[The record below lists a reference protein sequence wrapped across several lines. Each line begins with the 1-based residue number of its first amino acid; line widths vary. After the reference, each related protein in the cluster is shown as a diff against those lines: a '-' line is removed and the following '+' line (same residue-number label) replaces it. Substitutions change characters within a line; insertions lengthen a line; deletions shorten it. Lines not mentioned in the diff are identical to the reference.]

1 MTDNTE
7 AAGTETAAAAEAADG
22 EDIAAAETRV
32 DAEGSDSTSLSF
44 SFNAKKIGNDN
55 ANVSVTGKLEVSLK
69 TSLKCYKTKSS
80 FYAELKFSYGG
91 KLSASITGKAKGDLD
106 LGAVGFVPVPGVYI
120 DLDFAIRL
128 EVSAK
133 IELSAKM
140 SGTVGMSVDKD
151 EGIKNIS
158 STPKLTAEVKGEVS
172 VFLGLVLK
180 PKMGIVSDKIA
191 YMGMEATAG
200 GEIKGKMVLGETD
213 AGSGKKHDCKKCI
226 DGDIN
231 AKYTVKYEAKL
242 FDSDKWK
249 FTYTLLD
256 RTVKLYD
263 WYYSFDYHSFGL
275 TPCPH
280 LSYKVTVSVADSAGK
295 AVSGATVTGGEETA
309 TTQSDG
315 RAIIYLPRGE
325 QTVTARKTGVGSGS
339 YNVTVFDAAKS
350 LKITLKRESATGGG
364 NSGGGNSGGGGGAFG
379 GGDESAAG
387 GVKMVSLGQSHSA
400 AITTNG
406 DLYTWGANYYGQ
418 LGNGTKISRSTTPVK
433 IMSNVASV
441 SLRNFHSAAITT
453 SGDLY
458 TWGDNTFGCLG
469 DGTTTNSSKPVKI
482 MSNIASVSLGDW
494 HSAAITTSGDLY
506 TWGNNCDGQL
516 GDGTDTV
523 SSKPVKIMSDVASVS
538 LGNGHSAAITTN
550 GDLYTWGTNTDGE
563 IGDGTTTDRST
574 PVKIMSDVASVS
586 LGNGHSAAITTNG
599 DLYTWGTN
607 TDGEIGDGTTTD
619 RSTPVKI
626 MSDVAS
632 VSLGYA
638 HSAAIT
644 TNGDLYT
651 WGYNQYGQLG
661 DGTTTNRST
670 PVKIKSNV
678 ASVSLGYHH
687 SAAITTSGDLYTW
700 GSNFYGQLGN
710 GTTTDSLV
718 PIQITLSTT
727 DASTT
732 VNDSPEAVKTEVS
745 ASAAKT
751 STDTGTASFTDLQ
764 ADAVYNFYVMKSK
777 SAENPYDAEN
787 LLYISQVQS
796 DSKGSLNV
804 AYEAKAAADNA
815 DAFVV
820 CMDTIDISG
829 AKVKVPNLTYTGKEQ
844 YVEATVTLDG
854 KTLTEGTDYELAGAY
869 SATEAGSYQVSIEG
883 IGAYSGTV
891 PVTYSVTKQTT
902 TATTKNGWVKNSNG
916 SYSYYNSN
924 VLVKDKW
931 LKGTDGQIRYV
942 NKQGVMVTNE
952 FAFDGS
958 YTYYL
963 QADGS
968 PMKDRLTYHPDG
980 EHIIYF
986 DSDGHEV
993 FQNFQYCPSVGYTCY
1008 FDSQGY
1014 IYKDQITFVGDKVYY
1029 LDENGRMKQNE
1040 WFSFANGRDVGYAE
1054 ADGTLRSNG
1063 FGYDPW
1069 GRVVFY
1075 HWNGMVAR
1083 GLISDGAY
1091 YYSMDTTDG
1100 HYLGQFPVQ

>member
-32 DAEGSDSTSLSF
+32 DAEGSDSRSLSY
-44 SFNAKKIGNDN
+44 SFPEKKIGN
-55 ANVSVTGKLEVSLK
+55 ASITGELEVSLQ
-69 TSLKCYKTKSS
+69 TSFKFYKTESS
-80 FYAELKFSYGG
+80 FYAEI
-91 KLSASITGKAKGDLD
+91 KLSNSGKFAASITGKLSGDLN
-106 LGAVGFVPVPGVYI
+106 LGTVKFTTVPGVCI
-120 DLDFAIRL
+120 ELDLALRL
-128 EVSAK
+128 EISAK
-133 IELSAKM
+133 IELSAQI

-151 EGIKNIS
+151 QGIKNIS

-180 PKMGIVSDKIA
+180 PKVEVISDKIA
-191 YMGMEATAG
+191 FMGMEATVG
-200 GEIKGKMVLGETD
+200 GEITGEMVLGETVLWEMD
-213 AGSGKKHDCKKCI
+213 TDTDTDKKHDCQNCI

-231 AKYTVKYEAKL
+231 AKFTLQFEAKL
-242 FDSDKWK
+242 FNSDKLK

-256 RTVKLYD
+256 KTVKLYD
-263 WYYSFDYHSFGL
+263 WYYSFDYHTFGL

-295 AVSGATVTGGEETA
+295 AVSGATVTGGKETA
-309 TTQSDG
+309 ETKSDG
-315 RAIIYLPRGE
+315 RATIYLPRGK

-339 YNVTVFDAAKS
+339 YKVTVFDAAKS
-350 LKITLKRESATGGG
+350 LKITLKRESAAGSG
-364 NSGGGNSGGGGGAFG
+364 NS

-387 GVKMVSLGQSHSA
+387 EVEMVSLGEWHSA
-400 AITTNG
+400 TITTNG
-406 DLYTWGANYYGQ
+406 DLYTWGD
-418 LGNGTKISRSTTPVK
+418 
-433 IMSNVASV
+433 NVS
-441 SLRNFHSAAITT
+441 
-453 SGDLY
+453 
-458 TWGDNTFGCLG
+458 GCL
-469 DGTTTNSSKPVKI
+469 
-482 MSNIASVSLGDW
+482 
-494 HSAAITTSGDLY
+494 
-506 TWGNNCDGQL
+506 
-516 GDGTDTV
+516 
-523 SSKPVKIMSDVASVS
+523 
-538 LGNGHSAAITTN
+538 
-550 GDLYTWGTNTDGE
+550 
-563 IGDGTTTDRST
+563 GDGTTTDRST
-574 PVKIMSDVASVS
+574 PVKIMSNVASVS
-586 LGNGHSAAITTNG
+586 LGNN
-599 DLYTWGTN
+599 
-607 TDGEIGDGTTTD
+607 
-619 RSTPVKI
+619 
-626 MSDVAS
+626 
-632 VSLGYA
+632 

-651 WGYNQYGQLG
+651 WGYNSYGKLG
-661 DGTTTNRST
+661 DETTTDRST
-670 PVKIKSNV
+670 PVKIMSNI
-678 ASVSLGYHH
+678 ASVSLSGGH

-700 GSNFYGQLGN
+700 GWNAFGQLGDETRTDSSTPVKIMSNVASVSLGKYHSAAITTSGDLYTWGLNTEGEIGDGTSGILKSVKSTPVKIMSNVASVSLGQYHSAAITTNGDLYTWGSNKYGQLGNGTNTDSSTPVKIMSNVASVSLGLSHSAAITTNGDLYTWGENDYGQLGDGTTTDRSTPVKIKSNIASVSLGDYHSAAITTNGNLYTWGRNTNGPLGN

-718 PIQITLSTT
+718 PVQITLPTT
-727 DASTT
+727 NADSTT
-732 VNDSPEAVKTEVS
+732 VNDSPEAVQTEVS

-751 STDTGTASFTDLQ
+751 STATGTASFTDLQ

-796 DSKGSLNV
+796 DSKGSLNA
-804 AYEAKAAADNA
+804 AYEAKAAAVNA

-820 CMDTIDISG
+820 CMEQTDISG
-829 AKVKVPNLTYTGKEQ
+829 ASVSIPNLNYSGKLQ
-844 YVEATVTLDG
+844 YVNPTVKLNG
-854 KTLTEGTDYELAGAY
+854 KKLTEGQDYELEGSY
-869 SATEAGSYQVSIEG
+869 SATALGKYTVTVVG
-883 IGAYSGTV
+883 IGEYCGSRAC
-891 PVTYSVTKQTT
+891 TYSVVN
-902 TATTKNGWVKNSNG
+902 NGWVKNKNG
-916 SYSYYNSN
+916 TYSYYKNGTI
-924 VLVKDKW
+924 VKDKW
-931 LKGTDGQIRYV
+931 VTGTDGQIRYV
-942 NKQGVMVTNE
+942 NKQGIMVTNE